1 MAIDILV
8 VEDEYTE
15 REQLTLLWA
24 GIARLCAESALPP
37 PERLTTGGFSRWS
50 SCAGGYR
57 PSARMCAASWFW
69 CGIRSILWCRRH

>member
-15 REQLTLLWA
+15 RQELTLLWA

-37 PERLTTGGFSRWS
+37 PERLTTEGIFTVEQLCRRIQTV
-50 SCAGGYR
+50 CEDVR
-57 PSARMCAASWFW
+57 CQLLL

>member
-24 GIARLCAESALPP
+24 GDRKSTRLN
-37 PERLTTGGFSRWS
+37 S
-50 SCAGGYR
+50 S
-57 PSARMCAASWFW
+57 
-69 CGIRSILWCRRH
+69 H